1 MMEVV
6 VSPVLHNNEPVKP
19 EAVNTELP
27 QLLFTATDG
36 AAGVVFGA
44 AMLPP
49 AVLVHPSID

>member
-1 MMEVV
+1 MIDVV

-27 QLLFTATDG
+27 QLLFTVIDG

-49 AVLVHPSID
+49 AVLVHPSTD